1 MEAFGWGVGLFLAIF
16 GPILLLLPVAGLYF
30 LFRWLAL
37 ATRLGAGD
45 GKAKLLHL
53 GLAAALVLGAVL
65 ATYLPG
71 RLEFERLCTSL
82 AEPKIV
88 GRVRVE
94 GFFLDDPTAGSFGL
108 RYLGEEGFAWF
119 ETHDIY
125 HRGKFVRYRKEG
137 DKVVTEPVAEL
148 QSRYAVKSGTEVRER
163 TIHVSRTEITERAS
177 GLLLAEA
184 HSVIHHGGP
193 LGIVLGVYG
202 MSNCPNPITPEGS
215 RQFNLYYHL
224 PREVLGR
231 GS

>member
-1 MEAFGWGVGLFLAIF
+1 MEALGWWAGLFLAMF
-16 GPILLLLPVAGLYF
+16 GPLFLLLPVAGLYF

-37 ATRLGAGD
+37 ARRLGAGD
-45 GKAKLLHL
+45 GNAKLVHL
-53 GLAAALVLGAVL
+53 GFAAALVLGAVL
-65 ATYLPG
+65 AMYLPG
-71 RLEFERLCTSL
+71 RLEFERLCSAL

-88 GRVRVE
+88 ERVRVD
-94 GFFLDDPTAGSFGL
+94 GFFLDDLTANSFGQ

-119 ETHDIY
+119 ETNDIY
-125 HRGKFVRYRKEG
+125 RRGKFVRYRKDG

-148 QSRYAVKSGTEVRER
+148 QSRYAVKSGTEVLER
-163 TIHVSRTEITERAS
+163 TIHVSRTAITERAS
-177 GLLLAEA
+177 GRLLAEA

-224 PREVLGR
+224 AREALGQGR
-231 GS
+231 